1 MCLWRMLQ
9 AQTTIAAA
17 AGVDVGE
24 GTQGSMVS
32 VNFLHCPAVTL
43 GALQHPQHLQHLHHL
58 QDVLLR
64 VHGGPWALLSSC
76 YIAPNATCARA
87 LSAARLVMSQV
98 KLLVMYEAGSY

>member
-43 GALQHPQHLQHLHHL
+43 GALQHPQHLQHL
-58 QDVLLR
+58 QDALLR

>member
-1 MCLWRMLQ
+1 MCLSRMLQ
-9 AQTTIAAA
+9 AQTTVAAA

-43 GALQHPQHLQHLHHL
+43 GALQHLQHLQ
-58 QDVLLR
+58 DELLR

-98 KLLVMYEAGSY
+98 IILVHGALSCL